1 MLNLHFQAIFQTK
14 ACILRKNGLCF
25 AHFFILIYAYNLLN
39 INIKNKAYKLSMF
52 QYA

>member
-14 ACILRKNGLCF
+14 ACILRRKWTQF
-25 AHFFILIYAYNLLN
+25 RSFFILIYAYNLLN
-39 INIKNKAYKLSMF
+39 INIKNKACKLSMF